1 MTDDELVSL
10 SGHLLRRDILPVHKL
25 GFALDSLTQDVTH
38 NESSLLYYEQ
48 GAQGA
53 TGKIK

>member
-38 NESSLLYYEQ
+38 NGSSLLYYEQ